1 MRDAVP
7 AKAPTLSG
15 GSVDMH
21 VQQLSWQDQAGR
33 QGADVGPGRAHMTGT
48 TIAEVID

>member
-1 MRDAVP
+1 MPDAVP

-21 VQQLSWQDQAGR
+21 QAKR
-33 QGADVGPGRAHMTGT
+33 QGADVGAGRAHMTGT